1 MSNFSD
7 DMFVEGEDLTMVDS
21 KRIAITI
28 DVLKVLND
36 QAIENSYNQQLTEQ
50 FFVDVDRRFPA
61 YLKMYMKHMH
71 REGVPCEVHMRTIWE
86 CVLLDQTGA
95 GDKVKTVNVK
105 VDIPLTTFESLPN
118 TPIAYALATDYDS
131 MDLDEVTKEML
142 DEINSY
148 LNKAEEE

>member
-1 MSNFSD
+1 MSEEIFTEGD
-7 DMFVEGEDLTMVDS
+7 DLKMVDT

-28 DVLKVLND
+28 DVLEVLNQ
-36 QAIENSYNQQLTEQ
+36 QAIDNDYNQQLLDI
-50 FFVDVDRRFPA
+50 FFQEVDKRFPA

-86 CVLLDQTGA
+86 CVMLDQSDVKGN
-95 GDKVKTVNVK
+95 KVKTINVK
-105 VDIPLTTFESLPN
+105 VDIPLKTFESLPN

-131 MDLDEVTKEML
+131 MDLDEVTKKML

-148 LNKAEEE
+148 LTKAEEE